1 MKKWYSIPGL
11 VLATAFLITS
21 AFFITKSFK
30 ASEKFRETK
39 TEIADILNFNDRIL
53 SARDWLFTEKTWLE
67 KKERFEAKMIESNE
81 HLDIAKENGKYLLYA
96 CIIFFVLIVAMYAR
110 KRIYYGLT
118 MAVSFVSLAL
128 LGQGVMNPILEIAAY
143 KEDITIKF
151 YVEADEI
158 PYYEEAVEFLDG
170 VAEYI
175 GMANT
180 TIQLIKVIPASDD
193 WVDDLEDFVEGYQ
206 EIVLDG
212 KNYLVENR
220 DEHVG
225 IDKVFPGKTYF
236 YYQNKGIMEVIHLLW
251 TTDNKTVAA
260 AIGTFSIIVPA
271 IKLICSLF
279 ILLFPV
285 TGAKRLRK
293 ILSYIA
299 KWSMAD
305 VFVVA
310 MFLAYLSFANMSS
323 GVTMESNVLFGL
335 HYFMGYVILSIALG
349 FLLDASIKE
358 KIKIADKSLNL
369 PDLKPEEKN
378 EEGTTI

>member
-67 KKERFEAKMIESNE
+67 KKERFEAKMTESNE
-81 HLDIAKENGKYLLYA
+81 YLDIAKENGKYLLYA
-96 CIIFFVLIVAMYAR
+96 CIIFFVVIVTMYAR

-293 ILSYIA
+293 ILSYLA

>member
-11 VLATAFLITS
+11 VLAVAFLITS
-21 AFFITKSFK
+21 VFFISKSYT

-67 KKERFEAKMIESNE
+67 KKAQFEEKMTEADQY
-81 HLDIAKENGKYLLYA
+81 LAIAKDNGKYLLYA
-96 CIIFFVLIVAMYAR
+96 CILFFVIIVAIYAR
-110 KRIYYGLT
+110 RRIYYGLT
-118 MAVSFVSLAL
+118 FAIAFVSMAL
-128 LGQGVMNPILEIAAY
+128 LGQGVMNPIIEIAAY
-143 KEDITIKF
+143 KEDVTIKL
-151 YVEADEI
+151 YIEADEI
-158 PYYEEAVEFLDG
+158 PYYEEAIEFLDG
-170 VAEYI
+170 VAEYV
-175 GMANT
+175 GWVNSSVEFVK
-180 TIQLIKVIPASDD
+180 LIPASED
-193 WVDDLEDFVEGYQ
+193 WVDDIEDFVGGYQ
-206 EIVLDG
+206 ELFIEG
-212 KNYLVENR
+212 KRYLVENR
-220 DEHVG
+220 DGHVG
-225 IDKVFPGKTYF
+225 VDKVFPGKTYF

-251 TTDNKTVAA
+251 TTDNKAVAA
-260 AIGTFSIIVPA
+260 SIGTFSVIVPA
-271 IKLICSLF
+271 IKLLCSLF

-310 MFLAYLSFANMSS
+310 MFLAYLSFANMSA

-335 HYFMGYVILSIALG
+335 HFFMGYVILSIVLG

-358 KIKIADKSLNL
+358 KIKITERRLNL
-369 PDLKPEEKN
+369 PDLRSEKDN
-378 EEGTTI
+378 EEGTTV